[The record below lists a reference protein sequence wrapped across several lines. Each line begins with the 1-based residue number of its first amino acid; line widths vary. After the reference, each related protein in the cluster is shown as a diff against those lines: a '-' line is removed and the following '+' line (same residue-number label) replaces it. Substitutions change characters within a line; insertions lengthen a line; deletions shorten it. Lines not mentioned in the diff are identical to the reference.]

1 MVLLTSAVKVSVS
14 LPQHLDVEPREVQ
27 LPIQLKEILLKRDS
41 AKMRYS
47 QQNEAGDEPSAAKS
61 AVQP

>member
-14 LPQHLDVEPREVQ
+14 LPQHLDVEPREV